1 MLDGRFLSGKARLG
15 FGAMI
20 IGRARKVI
28 TIGVSIPFNGKL
40 LWALAIVVGEAHVDA
55 AAHHERRDY

>member
-40 LWALAIVVGEAHVDA
+40 LWALAIVVGETHMGA
-55 AAHHERRDY
+55 AAQHKGCS